1 MKKKIKQI
9 IGNLLITIF
18 PKKAARLETKGLT
31 IFNSNFNV
39 IERQMRT
46 AILNKAD
53 SKNNFDKLSE
63 IHNSYWANHGKE
75 IFSSNNSFQNNFL
88 PNCTFLLDIAKERFL
103 NDKSQFKTLV
113 EIGTGNG
120 DVLHYL
126 ETNFPNIDKFVGI
139 DLSSEQIKIN
149 KEKYKEN
156 LKLEFVASDIF
167 EWVKKE
173 GHKNM
178 IFMTSNGVFEYF
190 TEHQLKEFIEYTF
203 NLGEV
208 FFIIIEPTVV
218 NHNFEL
224 NPGSI
229 VYGPEKS
236 FSHNYSKIFQDSG
249 FNVFHHSK
257 KQLQDYDCEMNYI
270 LATN

>member
-9 IGNLLITIF
+9 IGNLLITVF
-18 PKKAARLETKGLT
+18 PGKAASLETQGLT
-31 IFNSNFNV
+31 IINSNFN
-39 IERQMRT
+39 ILERQMRS
-46 AILNKAD
+46 AILNKVA

-63 IHNSYWANHGKE
+63 IHNNYWVKQGKE

-88 PNCTFLLDIAKERFL
+88 PNCTFLLDIVKERFL
-103 NDKSQFKTLV
+103 NKETPFETLV

-120 DVLHYL
+120 DVLNYL
-126 ETNFPNIDKFVGI
+126 ESNFPEIDKFVGI

-167 EWVKKE
+167 EWVKTE
-173 GHKNM
+173 GRGNT

-190 TEHQLKEFIEYTF
+190 TEHQLKEFINYTF
-203 NLGEV
+203 NLGAV

-224 NPGSI
+224 NPNSI
-229 VYGPEKS
+229 VYGHEKS

-249 FNVFHHSK
+249 FNILHHSK
-257 KQLQDYDCEMNYI
+257 KQLPDYDCIMNYI